1 MEQLSGVSASPS
13 RSADFQSIS
22 ICPTRRRPRESL
34 VLVVVLVLVIG
45 NGAIEDEDEKADED
59 DWVAVPLRRAVS
71 GSCTIEP
78 GKQSILR
85 EIFYKNRAGQ
95 VSIQ

>member
-1 MEQLSGVSASPS
+1 MLLVLDTNNGLLGLS
-13 RSADFQSIS
+13 ILS

-45 NGAIEDEDEKADED
+45 NGAIEDEDEKEDED
-59 DWVAVPLRRAVS
+59 DWLAVPQRCAVS
-71 GSCTIEP
+71 RSCTIEP
-78 GKQSILR
+78 GKQSISR
-85 EIFYKNRAGQ
+85 EILYTNPARW